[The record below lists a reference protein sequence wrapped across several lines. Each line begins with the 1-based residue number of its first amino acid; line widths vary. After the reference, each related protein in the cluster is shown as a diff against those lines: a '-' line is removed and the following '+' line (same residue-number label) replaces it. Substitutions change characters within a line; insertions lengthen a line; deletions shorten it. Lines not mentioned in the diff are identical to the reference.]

1 MKRKPSLALVLHCL
15 SIILTAFVLAAFPSV
30 ATPSASAE
38 TPAFV
43 RVMHA
48 SPDVGTA
55 DVFLDGV
62 KALSNFQFGT
72 VTHYL
77 SIPPGPHRVQVALI
91 GKDPS
96 SSMIS
101 QVLSVQP
108 GVAYTVAAL
117 GRESSGFKLE
127 VFIDNN
133 RLATGKSK
141 VRLYHLSPGT
151 GGVDLELNGSTLI
164 SGISYQQASS
174 YATLHE
180 GSYTFNVSIAQPRAV
195 QSYAVSLKANTVT
208 SIFVVGVFNG
218 TPQFQFISSQEPGI
232 PGLPQ
237 TGSDPNASPAP
248 LAPAQGTLPL
258 SPWLPVALALCLLGV
273 GVVARQKA
281 RVVAHEKVP
290 AHK

>member
-1 MKRKPSLALVLHCL
+1 MKRKSSLVLVLHCI
-15 SIILTAFVLAAFPSV
+15 SIILTAFILVVFPGV

-55 DVFLDGV
+55 DVFLDGA

-77 SIPPGPHRVQVALI
+77 TIPPGPHKVQVALI

-96 SSMIS
+96 ASMIS

-117 GRESSGFKLE
+117 GRESTGFKLE
-127 VFIDNN
+127 AFVDNN
-133 RLATGKSK
+133 RLATGKAK

-151 GGVDLELNGSTLI
+151 GAVDVSLNGNTLI
-164 SGISYQQASS
+164 NGISYQQASN
-174 YATLHE
+174 YVTLHE

-208 SIFVVGVFNG
+208 TIFVVGVFNG

-232 PGLPQ
+232 PGLPS

-248 LAPAQGTLPL
+248 PAQGTLPL
-258 SPWLPVALALCLLGV
+258 NPWLPAVLALFLLGA

-281 RVVAHEKVP
+281 RMR